1 MWPHS
6 SVLQPASVISAELK
20 NPRRRRTS
28 KPPPSHKKQNKQTS
42 KTTPKTKKLIL
53 TIMTAAN
60 EFNLTLSILTGHCW
74 CLSELITKYVC
85 VSPQQMPACSL
96 TCSHNA
102 SSFITSDSCATSPTQ
117 YLKPST
123 VISEGFGLEIGLLR
137 KANPHFSEL
146 ERWLSFYCHLLP
158 SRKCLIFIILT
169 TSGLFY
175 LLNQLNKAKCDH
187 TTPHQST
194 EPYESIL
201 DTRAVGPA
209 MTPLPP

>member
-1 MWPHS
+1 M
-6 SVLQPASVISAELK
+6 
-20 NPRRRRTS
+20 
-28 KPPPSHKKQNKQTS
+28 
-42 KTTPKTKKLIL
+42 
-53 TIMTAAN
+53 
-60 EFNLTLSILTGHCW
+60 
-74 CLSELITKYVC
+74 SELITKYVC

-146 ERWLSFYCHLLP
+146 ERWLSFYCHVLP